1 MANTVQQVRAALEQ
15 DRDINLH
22 EHPIEIRV
30 DDAIRLVGEVG
41 DIRAKRKAW
50 RLARAA
56 TARDDVI
63 DELSIVPGEPRG
75 ADELRQAVLDTLKQ
89 EPVFAEVSVVDS
101 REPPGNPV
109 GRGWIGVD
117 TEGARVVLVGEI
129 GGLSQRRLAEVL
141 CWWVPGSADV
151 DNRIHVDPPEPDT
164 DTALSSAIAIVLE
177 RDPSVD
183 GDQVGVTARHA
194 VVRLEGVVPT
204 AEQARLAELDCWY
217 VPGVHD
223 VDHQLIVQSAP

>member
-22 EHPIEIRV
+22 AHPIEIDV
-30 DDAIRLVGEVG
+30 DEAIRLAGEVE

-50 RLARAA
+50 RLARQA
-56 TARDDVI
+56 TGRDDVI
-63 DELSIVPGEPRG
+63 DELTIVPGEARG

-89 EPVFAEVSVVDS
+89 EPAFAEVSVVDS
-101 REPPGNPV
+101 QEPPGNPAR
-109 GRGWIGVD
+109 RGWIGVA
-117 TEGARVVLVGEI
+117 TEGARVVLTGAI
-129 GGLSQRRLAEVL
+129 DGLAQRRLAEVL

-151 DNRIHVDPPEPDT
+151 DNRIHVEPPEPDT
-164 DTALSSAIAIVLE
+164 DTALASAIGIVLE
-177 RDPSVD
+177 RDPSIDV
-183 GDQVGVTARHA
+183 DQVGVTARDA
-194 VVRLEGVVPT
+194 IVRLEGVTAT

-223 VDHQLIVQSAP
+223 VDNQLMVQSAP